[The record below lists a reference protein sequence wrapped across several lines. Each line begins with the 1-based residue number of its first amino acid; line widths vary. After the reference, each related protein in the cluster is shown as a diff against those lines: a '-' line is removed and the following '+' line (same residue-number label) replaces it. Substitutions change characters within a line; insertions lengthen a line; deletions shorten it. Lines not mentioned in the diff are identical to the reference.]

1 MAFVPLTA
9 DERQAMLEEVGVTSV
24 ADLFVDIPA
33 DVRFPHLDV
42 PPPLTELETVA
53 KMSALAAKNQHV
65 GQLAC
70 FVGAGYYNHY
80 SPSVVSHLMG
90 RSEFYTS
97 YTPYQPE
104 VSQGTLQY
112 SFEFQSL
119 VCDLFE
125 MDVANSSVYDGA
137 SAAAEAVLMALRVA
151 RRDKVVLDGSVHP
164 EYRSVIGSYLDG
176 RGIDLVT
183 SEVGLDDGRLKRQP
197 AADLIDGQTACV
209 VIQQPD
215 FFGTIRDLATV
226 AAKCREAGALLV
238 YVVGDP
244 VSLGLLKTPGGWGA
258 DIAVGEGQGLGLP
271 LQYGGPG
278 VGMMT
283 CKQQHLRQ
291 LPGRIVGQTTDHD
304 GRRGFVL
311 TLQAREQHIRR
322 EKATSNICTSQTLLA
337 LGATIYLASMGPA
350 GLRQAAGLSHKQT
363 RKLADKIGEL
373 NGYRIVNDGPVFDEV
388 TVLCPNDADGVRHAL
403 AERGIIG
410 GYPLGR
416 EYPGLERGLVLCAT
430 ERTTDADI
438 DKLVAGLGKLAGAR
452 EATGD
457 SRIGGRR

>member
-9 DERQAMLEEVGVTSV
+9 DERQAMLDEVGVGSV

-119 VCDLFE
+119 VCDLLE

-137 SAAAEAVLMALRVA
+137 SASAEAVLMALRIA
-151 RRDKVVLDGSVHP
+151 RRHRVVLDGSVHP

-176 RGIDLVT
+176 RGIDLQT
-183 SEVGLDDGRLKRQP
+183 SEIGLNGTIQRQP
-197 AADLIDGQTACV
+197 ILDLIDGETACV
-209 VIQQPD
+209 VVQQPD
-215 FFGTIRDLATV
+215 FFGTIRDLEAV
-226 AAKCREAGALLV
+226 AAKCRETGALLV

-271 LQYGGPG
+271 LQFGGPG
-278 VGMMT
+278 VGLMT

-337 LGATIYLASMGPA
+337 LGATIYLASLGPS

-363 RKLADKIGEL
+363 RKLAEQVSRLD
-373 NGYRIVNDGPVFDEV
+373 GYDVVNDGPFFNEI
-388 TVLCPNDADGVRHAL
+388 TVVGPKDAQNTRHEL
-403 AERGIIG
+403 AKRGIIG
-410 GYPLGR
+410 GYALGR
-416 EYPGLERGLVLCAT
+416 DFPGLERGLVLCAT
-430 ERTTDADI
+430 ERTTDAEI
-438 DKLVAGLGKLAGAR
+438 EKLISALG
-452 EATGD
+452 E
-457 SRIGGRR
+457 IGGGR

>member
-9 DERQAMLEEVGVTSV
+9 DERQAMLEQIGVGSV
-24 ADLFVDIPA
+24 ADLFEDIPSS
-33 DVRFPHLDV
+33 VRFPKLDV
-42 PPPLTELETVA
+42 PPPLTEIETVA

-112 SFEFQSL
+112 SFEFQSM

-137 SAAAEAVLMALRVA
+137 SGAAEAVLMALRIS
-151 RRDKVVLDGSVHP
+151 RRERVVLDGSVHP
-164 EYRSVIGSYLDG
+164 EYRDVVAAYLDG
-176 RGIDLVT
+176 RGIDLLT
-183 SEVGLDDGRLKRQP
+183 SELGLKDGRLNRQSVV
-197 AADLIDGQTACV
+197 DLLDDQTACV

-215 FFGTIRDLATV
+215 FFGTIRDLSAIV
-226 AAKCREAGALLV
+226 AKAREVGALVV

-244 VSLGLLKTPGGWGA
+244 VSLGLLKTPGGWDA
-258 DIAVGEGQGLGLP
+258 DIAIGEGQGLGLP

-278 VGMMT
+278 VGIMT
-283 CKQQHLRQ
+283 CKMGHLRQ

-322 EKATSNICTSQTLLA
+322 DKATSNICTSQTLLA
-337 LGATIYLASMGPA
+337 LGATIYLATMGPA
-350 GLRQAAGLSHKQT
+350 GLKQAAGLSHKAT
-363 RKLADKIGEL
+363 RAVAERVSSVD
-373 NGYRIVNDGPVFDEV
+373 GYAVVNDGPFFNEIVV
-388 TVLCPNDADGVRHAL
+388 TCPADGDTMRHEL
-403 AERGIIG
+403 ASRGIIG
-410 GYPLGR
+410 GYALGR
-416 EYPGLERGLVLCAT
+416 AYPGVGLQNALVLCAT
-430 ERTTDADI
+430 ERTTPEEI
-438 DKLVAGLGKLAGAR
+438 DRLTTALR
-452 EATGD
+452 E
-457 SRIGGRR
+457 IGGGR

>member
-9 DERQAMLEEVGVTSV
+9 DERQAMLDQVGVSSV
-24 ADLFVDIPA
+24 ADLFQDIPA
-33 DVRFPHLDV
+33 EVRFPHLDV
-42 PPPLTELETVA
+42 PAPLTEIETVA
-53 KMSALAAKNQHV
+53 KLSALAARNQHV

-119 VCDLFE
+119 VSDLYE

-137 SAAAEAVLMALRVA
+137 SGAAEAVLMALRIS
-151 RRDKVVLDGSVHP
+151 RRDRVVLDGSVHP

-176 RGIDLVT
+176 RGIDLIT
-183 SEVGLDDGRLKRQP
+183 SEVGLADGKLTRQP
-197 AADLIDGQTACV
+197 VVDLLDGETACV

-215 FFGTIRDLATV
+215 FFGTIRDLAAIV
-226 AAKCREAGALLV
+226 AKAREVGALVV

-244 VSLGLLKTPGGWGA
+244 VSLGLLKTPGGWDA

-271 LQYGGPG
+271 LNYGGPG
-278 VGMMT
+278 VGIMT
-283 CKQQHLRQ
+283 SKQAHLRQ

-337 LGATIYLASMGPA
+337 LGATIYLAAMGPA
-350 GLRQAAGLSHKQT
+350 GLRQAAGLSHKQA
-363 RKLADKIGEL
+363 RAVADQIKRL
-373 NGYRIVNDGPVFDEV
+373 DGYRVVNDGPFFNEITV
-388 TVLCPNDADGVRHAL
+388 TCPTDGETMRHEL
-403 AERGIIG
+403 AKHGIIG
-410 GYPLGR
+410 GYALKR
-416 EYPGLERGLVLCAT
+416 EYQGLENGLVLCAT
-430 ERTTDADI
+430 ERTTSAEI
-438 DKLVAGLGKLAGAR
+438 DRLIEGLRAVG
-452 EATGD
+452 
-457 SRIGGRR
+457 GGR

>member
-1 MAFVPLTA
+1 MAFVPLTT
-9 DERQAMLEEVGVTSV
+9 DERQAMLREVGVESV
-24 ADLFVDIPA
+24 TDLFADIPA
-33 DVRFPHLDV
+33 DVRFPRLDV

-53 KMSALAAKNQHV
+53 KMSALAARNQHV

-119 VCDLFE
+119 VCDLFQ

-137 SAAAEAVLMALRVA
+137 SASAEAVLMALRIA
-151 RRDKVVLDGSVHP
+151 RRERVVLDGSVHP

-176 RGIDLVT
+176 RGIDIVT
-183 SEVGLDDGRLKRQP
+183 SEVGLADGRLKRQP
-197 AADLIDGQTACV
+197 VPEAIDDRTACV
-209 VIQQPD
+209 VVQQPD
-215 FFGTIRDLATV
+215 FFGSIHDLEAL
-226 AAKCREAGALLV
+226 AARCRETGTLLV

-271 LQYGGPG
+271 LQFGGPG
-278 VGMMT
+278 VGLMT

-291 LPGRIVGQTTDHD
+291 MPGRIVGQTTDHD

-350 GLRQAAGLSHKQT
+350 GLKQAAALSHK
-363 RKLADKIGEL
+363 RARCLADQIRRID
-373 NGYRIVNDGPVFDEV
+373 GYRVVNDGPFFNELTV
-388 TVLCPNDADGVRHAL
+388 TCPTDGETMRHEL
-403 AERGIIG
+403 AGRGIIG

-416 EYPGLERGLVLCAT
+416 EYPGLGNGLVLCAT
-430 ERTTDADI
+430 ERTTDAEIRQLI
-438 DKLVAGLGKLAGAR
+438 DGLR
-452 EATGD
+452 E
-457 SRIGGRR
+457 IGGGR

>member
-1 MAFVPLTA
+1 MAFIPLTA
-9 DERQAMLEEVGVTSV
+9 DERELMLAEIGVASIS
-24 ADLFVDIPA
+24 DLFADIPG
-33 DVRFPHLDV
+33 DLRFPRLDV
-42 PPPLTELETVA
+42 PAPLTELETVQ
-53 KMSALAAKNQHV
+53 KMSVLAAKNRSV
-65 GQLAC
+65 ADLAC
-70 FVGAGYYNHY
+70 FVGAGSYNHY

-137 SAAAEAVLMALRVA
+137 SASAEAVLMALRIS
-151 RRDKVVLDGSVHP
+151 RRDQVVLDGSVHP
-164 EYRSVIGSYLDG
+164 EYRAVIGSYLDG

-183 SEVGLDDGRLKRQP
+183 SDVSLGDGTLARQST
-197 AADLIDGQTACV
+197 ADLLDSSTACV

-215 FFGTIRDLATV
+215 FFGTIRDLTAIV
-226 AAKCREAGALLV
+226 ARAREVGALVV

-244 VSLGLLKTPGGWGA
+244 VSLGLLKTPGAWGA

-271 LQYGGPG
+271 LNFGGPG
-278 VGMMT
+278 VGLMT

-337 LGATIYLASMGPA
+337 IGITAYLSLMGPV
-350 GLRQAAGLSHKQT
+350 GLREAARQSHAK
-363 RKLADKIGEL
+363 AV
-373 NGYRIVNDGPVFDEV
+373 Y
-388 TVLCPNDADGVRHAL
+388 A
-403 AERGIIG
+403 AERISALT
-410 GYPLGR
+410 GYA
-416 EYPGLERGLVLCAT
+416 VLT
-430 ERTTDADI
+430 PRPF
-438 DKLVAGLGKLAGAR
+438 
-452 EATGD
+452 
-457 SRIGGRR
+457 

>member
-9 DERQAMLEEVGVTSV
+9 DERQAMLKEVGVSTV

-42 PPPLTELETVA
+42 PATLTEIETVA
-53 KMSALAAKNQHV
+53 KMSALAARNQHV

-80 SPSVVSHLMG
+80 SPSVVAHMMG

-119 VCDLFE
+119 VCDLLE

-137 SAAAEAVLMALRVA
+137 SATAEAVLMALRIA
-151 RRDKVVLDGSVHP
+151 RRDRVVLDGSVHP
-164 EYRSVIGSYLDG
+164 EYRAVVSAYLDG

-183 SEVGLDDGRLKRQP
+183 SEVGLKDGTLSRQP
-197 AADLIDGQTACV
+197 VVDQIDEKTACV

-215 FFGTIRDLATV
+215 FFGTIRDLA
-226 AAKCREAGALLV
+226 AIAGKCREVGALLV

-278 VGMMT
+278 VGLMT

-350 GLRQAAGLSHKQT
+350 GLKQAAGLSHKQT
-363 RKLADKIGEL
+363 RKLAESVKALD
-373 NGYRIVNDGPVFDEV
+373 GYQIVNDGPFFDEI
-388 TVLCPNDADGVRHAL
+388 TVLCPTDAESVRHAL
-403 AERGIIG
+403 AQRGIIG
-410 GYPLGR
+410 GYALGR

-430 ERTTDADI
+430 ERTTDAEI
-438 DKLVAGLGKLAGAR
+438 DRLLAGLGEIASAGQK
-452 EATGD
+452 
-457 SRIGGRR
+457 GGRR

>member
-9 DERQAMLEEVGVTSV
+9 EERQAMLQEVGVTSV

-42 PPPLTELETVA
+42 PAPLTEIETVA

-137 SAAAEAVLMALRVA
+137 SGTAEAVLMALRIA
-151 RRDKVVLDGSVHP
+151 RRDRVVLDGSVHP
-164 EYRSVIGSYLDG
+164 EYRSIVASYLDG

-183 SEVGLDDGRLKRQP
+183 SEVGIAGGKLSRQSVVE
-197 AADLIDGQTACV
+197 LIDDKTACFV
-209 VIQQPD
+209 VQQPD
-215 FFGTIRDLATV
+215 FFGTIRDLAPI
-226 AAKCREAGALLV
+226 AERCREVGALLI

-244 VSLGLLKTPGGWGA
+244 VSLGLLKTPGAWGA

-271 LQYGGPG
+271 LQFGGPG
-278 VGMMT
+278 VGLMA

-291 LPGRIVGQTTDHD
+291 LPGRIVGQTNDHD

-337 LGATIYLASMGPA
+337 LGATIYLAAMGPA
-350 GLRQAAGLSHKQT
+350 GLKQAAGLSHK
-363 RKLADKIGEL
+363 RARSVADQVRRVE
-373 NGYRIVNDGPVFDEV
+373 GYRVVNDGPFFNEI
-388 TVLCPNDADGVRHAL
+388 TVVGPTDGNTMRHEL
-403 AERGIIG
+403 AKRGIIG
-410 GYPLGR
+410 GYALGR
-416 EYPGLERGLVLCAT
+416 DYPGLENGLVLCAT
-430 ERTTDADI
+430 ERTTEAEI
-438 DKLVAGLGKLAGAR
+438 DQLIDGLR
-452 EATGD
+452 E
-457 SRIGGRR
+457 IGGGR

>member
-1 MAFVPLTA
+1 MAFVPLTT
-9 DERQAMLEEVGVTSV
+9 DERQAMLREVGVESV
-24 ADLFVDIPA
+24 AELFDDIPA
-33 DVRFPHLDV
+33 EVRFPRLDV

-53 KMSALAAKNQHV
+53 KMSALAARNQHV

-119 VCDLFE
+119 ICDLFQ

-137 SAAAEAVLMALRVA
+137 SASAEAVLMALRIA
-151 RRDKVVLDGSVHP
+151 RRDRVVLDGSVHP

-176 RGIDLVT
+176 RGIDIVT
-183 SEVGLDDGRLKRQP
+183 SQISLADGRLERQP
-197 AADLIDGQTACV
+197 VLEAIDDRTACV
-209 VIQQPD
+209 VVQQPD
-215 FFGTIRDLATV
+215 FFGTIHDLDAL
-226 AAKCREAGALLV
+226 AARCRETGSLLV

-271 LQYGGPG
+271 LQFGGPG
-278 VGMMT
+278 VGLMS

-291 LPGRIVGQTTDHD
+291 MPGRIVGQTTDHD
-304 GRRGFVL
+304 CRRGFVL

-350 GLRQAAGLSHKQT
+350 GLNQAAALSHK
-363 RKLADKIGEL
+363 RARCIADQIRHID
-373 NGYRIVNDGPVFDEV
+373 GYRVVNDGPFFNELTV
-388 TVLCPNDADGVRHAL
+388 TCPTDGGTMRHAL

-410 GYPLGR
+410 GYALER
-416 EYPGLERGLVLCAT
+416 DYPGLKNGLVLCAT
-430 ERTTDADI
+430 ERTTDAEIRRLI
-438 DKLVAGLGKLAGAR
+438 DGLR
-452 EATGD
+452 E
-457 SRIGGRR
+457 IGGGR

>member
-9 DERQAMLEEVGVTSV
+9 DERQAMLDAVGVASV
-24 ADLFVDIPA
+24 ADLFADIPA

-42 PPPLTELETVA
+42 PPPLTEIETVA

-137 SAAAEAVLMALRVA
+137 SAAAEAVLMALRIS
-151 RRDKVVLDGSVHP
+151 RRDRVVLDGSVHP
-164 EYRSVIGSYLDG
+164 EYRAVVAAYLDG
-176 RGIDLVT
+176 RGIDMVT
-183 SEVGLDDGRLKRQP
+183 SEVGLGDGTLARQP
-197 AADLIDGQTACV
+197 AVDLVDDKTACV
-209 VIQQPD
+209 VVQQPD
-215 FFGTIRDLATV
+215 FFGTIRDLAAL
-226 AAKCREAGALLV
+226 AAKCQETGALLV

-244 VSLGLLKTPGGWGA
+244 VSLGLLKTPGSWGA

-278 VGMMT
+278 VGLMT

-337 LGATIYLASMGPA
+337 LGATIYLSTMGPA
-350 GLRQAAGLSHKQT
+350 GLRQAAGLSHKLT
-363 RKLADKIGEL
+363 RAVAERIGGL
-373 NGYRIVNDGPVFDEV
+373 GGYTVLNDGPFFDEIA
-388 TVLCPNDADGVRHAL
+388 VLCPSDAQNTRHEL
-403 AERGIIG
+403 AKRGIIG
-410 GYPLGR
+410 GYALGR
-416 EYPGLERGLVLCAT
+416 DYPGMERGLVLCAT
-430 ERTTDADI
+430 ERTTAAEI
-438 DKLVAGLGKLAGAR
+438 DKLIAALA
-452 EATGD
+452 E
-457 SRIGGRR
+457 IGGGR

>member
-9 DERQAMLEEVGVTSV
+9 DERQAMLEQIGVGSV
-24 ADLFVDIPA
+24 ADLFADIPA
-33 DVRFPHLDV
+33 SVRFPQLDV
-42 PPPLTELETVA
+42 PPPLTEIQTVA
-53 KMSALAAKNQHV
+53 KMSALAAKNQPV

-137 SAAAEAVLMALRVA
+137 SGAAEAVLMALRIS
-151 RRDKVVLDGSVHP
+151 RRDRVVLDGSVHP
-164 EYRSVIGSYLDG
+164 EHRAVVAAYLDG
-176 RGIDLVT
+176 RGIEVVT
-183 SEVGLDDGRLKRQP
+183 TNVGIKDGKLNRQSVVEQ
-197 AADLIDGQTACV
+197 IDGETACV

-215 FFGTIRDLATV
+215 FFGTIRDLAAIV
-226 AAKCREAGALLV
+226 AKAREVGALVV

-244 VSLGLLKTPGGWGA
+244 VSLGLLKTPGGWDA
-258 DIAVGEGQGLGLP
+258 DIAIGEGQGLGLP

-278 VGMMT
+278 VGIMT
-283 CKQQHLRQ
+283 CKTAHLRQ

-337 LGATIYLASMGPA
+337 LGATIYLAAMGPA
-350 GLRQAAGLSHKQT
+350 GLKQAAGLSHKQT
-363 RKLADKIGEL
+363 RAVADQIRRVD
-373 NGYRIVNDGPVFDEV
+373 GYRVVNDGPFFDEITV
-388 TVLCPNDADGVRHAL
+388 TCPADGDTMRHEL
-403 AERGIIG
+403 AKRGIIG
-410 GYPLGR
+410 GYALGR
-416 EYPGLERGLVLCAT
+416 EYPGLENALVLCAT
-430 ERTTDADI
+430 EMTTSEEI
-438 DKLVAGLGKLAGAR
+438 DRLVSGLREIGGAR
-452 EATGD
+452 
-457 SRIGGRR
+457 

>member
-9 DERQAMLEEVGVTSV
+9 DERQAMLQEVGVNSV

-42 PPPLTELETVA
+42 PPPLTEIETVA
-53 KMSALAAKNQHV
+53 KMSALAARNQHV

-70 FVGAGYYNHY
+70 FVGAGYYNHH

-137 SAAAEAVLMALRVA
+137 SAAAEAVLMALRIA
-151 RRDKVVLDGSVHP
+151 RRDRVVLDGSVHP
-164 EYRSVIGSYLDG
+164 EYRAIVASYLDG

-183 SEVGLDDGRLKRQP
+183 SEVGIASGRLTRQP
-197 AADLIDGQTACV
+197 AADLIDEKTACV
-209 VIQQPD
+209 VVQQPD
-215 FFGTIRDLATV
+215 FFGTIRDLTAL
-226 AAKCREAGALLV
+226 AARCREVGALLV

-244 VSLGLLKTPGGWGA
+244 VSLGLLKTPGASDA

-278 VGMMT
+278 VGLMT

-350 GLRQAAGLSHKQT
+350 GLRQAASLSHK
-363 RKLADKIGEL
+363 RARSVADQIRRIE
-373 NGYRIVNDGPVFDEV
+373 GYRVVNDGPFFNEV
-388 TVLCPNDADGVRHAL
+388 AVTCPTDGDTMRHEL
-403 AERGIIG
+403 AGRGIIG
-410 GYPLGR
+410 GYALGR
-416 EYPGLERGLVLCAT
+416 DYPGLENGLVLCAT
-430 ERTTDADI
+430 ERTTDAEI
-438 DKLVAGLGKLAGAR
+438 DRLVDGLR
-452 EATGD
+452 E
-457 SRIGGRR
+457 IGGGR

>member
-9 DERQAMLEEVGVTSV
+9 DERQAMLEAVGVDSV

-112 SFEFQSL
+112 SWEFQSL

-137 SAAAEAVLMALRVA
+137 SASAEAVLMALRIA
-151 RRDKVVLDGSVHP
+151 RRERVVLDGSVHP

-176 RGIDLVT
+176 RGIDIVT
-183 SEVGLDDGRLKRQP
+183 SEVGLPDGTLTREPIL
-197 AADLIDGQTACV
+197 DLIDDQTACV
-209 VIQQPD
+209 VVQQPD
-215 FFGTIRDLATV
+215 FFGTVRDLEAV
-226 AAKCREAGALLV
+226 AARCRETGALLV

-244 VSLGLLKTPGGWGA
+244 VSLGLLKTPAGWGA
-258 DIAVGEGQGLGLP
+258 DIAIGEGQGLGLP
-271 LQYGGPG
+271 LQFGGPG
-278 VGMMT
+278 VGLMT

-337 LGATIYLASMGPA
+337 LGATIYLATMGPA
-350 GLRQAAGLSHKQT
+350 GLKQAAALSHK
-363 RKLADKIGEL
+363 RARSVADQIKRID
-373 NGYRIVNDGPVFDEV
+373 GYRVVNDGPFFNEV
-388 TVLCPNDADGVRHAL
+388 TITCPADGATMRHEL
-403 AERGIIG
+403 AGRGIIG
-410 GYPLGR
+410 GYALGR
-416 EYPGLERGLVLCAT
+416 EYPGLENGLVLCAT
-430 ERTTDADI
+430 ERTTGAEI
-438 DKLVAGLGKLAGAR
+438 DRLVDGLR
-452 EATGD
+452 E
-457 SRIGGRR
+457 IGGGR

>member
-1 MAFVPLTA
+1 MAFIPLTA
-9 DERQAMLEEVGVTSV
+9 DERESMLAEIGVASV
-24 ADLFVDIPA
+24 ADLFADIPA
-33 DVRFPHLDV
+33 EKRFPHLDV
-42 PPPLTELETVA
+42 PPPLTELETVR
-53 KMSALAAKNQHV
+53 KMSSLAARNQDV
-65 GQLAC
+65 GKLAC
-70 FVGAGYYNHY
+70 FVGAGWYNHY
-80 SPSVVSHLMG
+80 SPSVVSHIMG

-137 SAAAEAVLMALRVA
+137 SAAAEAVLMALRIS
-151 RRDKVVLDGSVHP
+151 RRERVVLDGSVHP
-164 EYRSVIGSYLDG
+164 EYRAVVGSYLDG

-183 SEVGLDDGRLKRQP
+183 SEVSLSDGSIARQDVSSLVDDT
-197 AADLIDGQTACV
+197 TACV

-215 FFGTIRDLATV
+215 FFGTIRDLARIV
-226 AAKCREAGALLV
+226 ARAREVGALVV

-244 VSLGLLKTPGGWGA
+244 VSLGLLKTPGAWDA

-271 LQYGGPG
+271 LNFGGPG

-291 LPGRIVGQTTDHD
+291 LPGRIVGQTTDHS

-322 EKATSNICTSQTLLA
+322 EKATSNICTSQTLLG
-337 LGATIYLASMGPA
+337 LGVTVYLASLGPT
-350 GLRQAAGLSHKQT
+350 GLKQAAGLSHKQT
-363 RKLADKIGEL
+363 RTVATELSKLA
-373 NGYRIVNDGPVFDEV
+373 GYRLINDGPCFDEV
-388 TVLCPNDADGVRHAL
+388 SVLCPTNGDEVRRTL
-403 AERGIIG
+403 ARRGIVA
-410 GYPLGR
+410 GYPLGHD
-416 EYPGLERGLVLCAT
+416 YPGFENALVLCAT
-430 ERTTDADI
+430 EKTTDEEI
-438 DKLVAGLGKLAGAR
+438 GRLVGEL
-452 EATGD
+452 
-457 SRIGGRR
+457 SRIGGRP

>member
-9 DERQAMLEEVGVTSV
+9 DERQAMLEQIGVGSV
-24 ADLFVDIPA
+24 ADLFADIPA
-33 DVRFPHLDV
+33 SVRFPALDV
-42 PPPLTELETVA
+42 PPPLTEIQTVA
-53 KMSALAAKNQHV
+53 KMSALASKNQHV

-137 SAAAEAVLMALRVA
+137 SGAAEAVLMALRIS
-151 RRDKVVLDGSVHP
+151 RRDRVVLDGSVHP
-164 EYRSVIGSYLDG
+164 EYRDVVAAYLDG

-183 SEVGLDDGRLKRQP
+183 TAVGLKDGRLNRQSVVEEIN
-197 AADLIDGQTACV
+197 AETACV

-215 FFGTIRDLATV
+215 FFGTIRDLTAIV
-226 AAKCREAGALLV
+226 AKAREVGALVV
-238 YVVGDP
+238 YAVGDP
-244 VSLGLLKTPGGWGA
+244 VSLGLLKTPGGWDA
-258 DIAVGEGQGLGLP
+258 DIAIGEGQGLGLP

-278 VGMMT
+278 VGIMT
-283 CKQQHLRQ
+283 SKTAHLRQ

-322 EKATSNICTSQTLLA
+322 DKATSNICTSQTLLA
-337 LGATIYLASMGPA
+337 LGATIYLAAMGPA
-350 GLRQAAGLSHKQT
+350 GLKQAAGLSHKHT
-363 RKLADKIGEL
+363 RSVADQIKRL
-373 NGYRIVNDGPVFDEV
+373 DGYRIVNDGPFFNEITV
-388 TVLCPNDADGVRHAL
+388 TCPTDGETMRHEL
-403 AERGIIG
+403 AKQGIIG
-410 GYPLGR
+410 GYALGR
-416 EYPGLERGLVLCAT
+416 EYPGLEHALVLCAT
-430 ERTTDADI
+430 EKTTNEEI
-438 DKLVAGLGKLAGAR
+438 DRLLSGLRA
-452 EATGD
+452 
-457 SRIGGRR
+457 IGGGR